1 MMTRKQDESRG
12 GSNWNEQLQ
21 NPSFSGAGPW
31 PSCAAPPPTS
41 GIPSPAQPSPAPAQ
55 PQPSS
60 GPRLLGRKHFTYH
73 CGTFIK
79 ITTFQDNYR
88 GYLLSKK
95 IEQVYLYC
103 VNISYFQSWVYKI
116 VWVYNLRRG
125 RYLNTLG
132 VVLQHYY
139 PLQRSVTR
147 SAVGSRTQILHNT
160 FLSLLCYSRRR
171 QRCCFWWWTIFQCF
185 PCLG

>member
-21 NPSFSGAGPW
+21 NPSFSWAGPW
-31 PSCAAPPPTS
+31 PGCAAPPPTS
-41 GIPSPAQPSPAPAQ
+41 GIPSPAQ

-171 QRCCFWWWTIFQCF
+171 QRCCFWWWQIFQCF